1 MRRSWGC
8 SDWRLVIGH
17 LPGVRAS
24 SRPSSGRERAIRGR
38 GQIPKFRDRSRASA
52 VASALYGQSWR
63 PLELWRTG
71 CRRPRCSALL
81 CGILFRRSDC
91 WNIRFLEDEMT
102 ELVRQVLLS
111 GNY

>member
-38 GQIPKFRDRSRASA
+38 GQIPKFRDRSRARR
-52 VASALYGQSWR
+52 R
-63 PLELWRTG
+63 PG
-71 CRRPRCSALL
+71 PRCSALL

-91 WNIRFLEDEMT
+91 WNIRFLEDERS
-102 ELVRQVLLS
+102 ELVRQ
-111 GNY
+111 GF